1 MRARVG
7 IPVKTVLLPN
17 FAPCLHQQVH
27 GLSSESCH
35 VDVEVPRTNADD
47 FPGRADRGNGVYSW
61 ATVKQASLGDLSF
74 HLRHCIFHQIDYKH
88 LLQLQHVQSHRQSVF
103 HFFQNPEACAPV
115 LIAIFN
121 HSSVTGANRGLGLEF
136 VKQYSQDSNVTVL
149 AYQRS
154 DDRSAI
160 EALKKDNVKIIKLD
174 AADDEQVK
182 VSVGWV
188 EGSKNP
194 ASEGS

>member
-1 MRARVG
+1 M
-7 IPVKTVLLPN
+7 
-17 FAPCLHQQVH
+17 
-27 GLSSESCH
+27 
-35 VDVEVPRTNADD
+35 TNADD
-47 FPGRADRGNGVYSW
+47 FPGQADRGNGVYRW
-61 ATVKQASLGDLSF
+61 VTVKQASLGGLSF
-74 HLRHCIFHQIDYKH
+74 HLQHRVFHQIDYNQLIQSSECQK
-88 LLQLQHVQSHRQSVF
+88 LLPVSHSQLQVRYAY
-103 HFFQNPEACAPV
+103 PK
-115 LIAIFN
+115 LIAIFI

-182 VSVGWV
+182 VSFGSG
-188 EGSKNP
+188 EGSIQTVVAGCNP
-194 ASEGS
+194 VAQQCCNPHC